1 MTEIRP
7 FDFQGHEVRV
17 LADDPDNPWWVAAD
31 VAKVLGYS
39 GTAAMS
45 RSLDEDEKG
54 VRTLHT
60 PGGDQQMTVITES
73 GLYSGILR
81 STIPQ
86 AKEFKRWVTRE
97 VLPSIRRH
105 GGYLT
110 QPTVE
115 QILSDPDTL
124 IKLATD
130 LKAEREARA
139 DAEYRAQE
147 LEAPA
152 RSCQHLAA
160 PGGDFSVSTA
170 AKVLSRDPD
179 IEIGRDRLFK
189 HMSALRWIF
198 RRGEG
203 KRRHWEAY
211 QQKAIATGRLVHK
224 ISAPFLNERT
234 GDFEQP
240 APTIRVTPKGLH
252 ELHVSLGGV
261 DQTALFDDETIDHS

>member
-1 MTEIRP
+1 MTDVQP
-7 FDFQGHEVRV
+7 FDFHGHEVRV
-17 LADDPDNPWWVAAD
+17 IADDPDNPLWVASD
-31 VAKVLGYS
+31 VAKILGYREAKDMTRNLRDRHKGRQFVPTPS
-39 GTAAMS
+39 GAQRMN
-45 RSLDEDEKG
+45 
-54 VRTLHT
+54 
-60 PGGDQQMTVITES
+60 VITEA
-73 GLYSGILR
+73 GLYAAVLKSR
-81 STIPQ
+81 VP
-86 AKEFKRWVTRE
+86 AAEEFQDWVTDE

-130 LKAEREARA
+130 LKTEREARA
-139 DAEYRAQE
+139 DAEHRAQE

-152 RSCQHLAA
+152 RSWQYLAA

-189 HMSALRWIF
+189 HMASMKWIF

-211 QQKAIATGRLVHK
+211 QRAIGTGRLVHK
-224 ISAPFLNERT
+224 VSAPFLNERT
-234 GDFEQP
+234 GEFEQP

-252 ELHVSLGGV
+252 ELHFSLGGA
-261 DQTALFDDETIDHS
+261 DQTMWLDDETIDHS